1 MIQATRTNTPTR
13 PRMNRLNPGLL
24 SQIQM
29 PLPLASIEHSSP
41 KFKCSAAPCPISLA
55 PPLSPFYAPLRP
67 VPPLPGPSP
76 NGAGC
81 AIPRSSGEQGNCAG
95 SRGAWPRSPF
105 AYPRT
110 GNGGRRRPLSPPRGR
125 WPPPLSVRAADQARF
140 GCSRIRPGGTLQSSL
155 GAVRACHI
163 VAPSVSGDD
172 ASATGT
178 PPTSLHTGASP
189 AGVAP
194 PSIDSITMA

>member
-110 GNGGRRRPLSPPRGR
+110 GNGGRRRGVAGLLLFPSELPTKLDSGVVG
-125 WPPPLSVRAADQARF
+125 SGRAARFRARWGLF
-140 GCSRIRPGGTLQSSL
+140 GPVT
-155 GAVRACHI
+155 
-163 VAPSVSGDD
+163 
-172 ASATGT
+172 
-178 PPTSLHTGASP
+178 
-189 AGVAP
+189 
-194 PSIDSITMA
+194 